1 MIEDQTSKIEF
12 SAHGFWGR
20 YYEENNDGVDGG
32 PCYWIL
38 RLFGKKAKEIYEI
51 AQFEELQK
59 NQKHAKQLYEEIIEK
74 YPKTDYA
81 RKANERLS
89 VLKEKK

>member
-1 MIEDQTSKIEF
+1 MKRIILVLMMILALAF
-12 SAHGFWGR
+12 SGCS
-20 YYEENNDGVDGG
+20 D
-32 PCYWIL
+32 
-38 RLFGKKAKEIYEI
+38 KKAKELFET

-59 NQKHAKQLYEEIIEK
+59 NQKHAKQLYEEIIKK

-89 VLKEKK
+89 VLKNK